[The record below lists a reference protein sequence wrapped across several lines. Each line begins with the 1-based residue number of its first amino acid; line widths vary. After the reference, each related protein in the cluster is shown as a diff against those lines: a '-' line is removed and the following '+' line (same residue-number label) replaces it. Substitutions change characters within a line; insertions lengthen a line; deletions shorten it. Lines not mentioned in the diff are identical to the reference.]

1 MIRTYML
8 TKTNELRARGVDS
21 LNELQKLGEEA
32 NWLWIDCMNPD
43 DQELKVIS
51 GLLNEAEILNA
62 IRKRQ
67 IFSHHKKINGYVLLS
82 IPLIMF
88 EDTLET
94 YPLYVF
100 AKKKFLITVR
110 SEHSFESINNTL
122 ETFRDC
128 LSKVCQYGNAS
139 SFVVSRL
146 FHEMTAENSKSMVAF
161 RELIDRMEEEALEKP
176 GSKGV
181 TRSVFKLKKVLS
193 NLHRLLWGEKELMSN
208 IREGVIPQVELTEE
222 AKMIVDDAVDDINR
236 ELEFMNSYYTSLD
249 SILTLQDL
257 SLIHRVERLL
267 LVLAVITLLTDFLA
281 IIFLEIVF
289 K

>member
-1 MIRTYML
+1 MIWTYML
-8 TKTNELRARGVDS
+8 TKTNELRARDAGSV
-21 LNELQKLGEEA
+21 NELQKLGEEA

-51 GLLNEAEILNA
+51 ELLNEAEILDA
-62 IRKRQ
+62 IRTRQ
-67 IFSHHKKINGYVLLS
+67 IFSHYKKVNGHVLLS
-82 IPLIMF
+82 IPLIVL

-100 AKKKFLITVR
+100 AKENFLITVR
-110 SEHSFESINNTL
+110 SEHSFEPIDNTL
-122 ETFRDC
+122 GTFRDC
-128 LSKVCQYGNAS
+128 LSKVCRYGNAS

-146 FHEMTAENSKSMVAF
+146 FHEMTTQNSKSMVAF

-176 GSKGV
+176 GSKAI
-181 TRSVFKLKKVLS
+181 THSVFKLKKVVS
-193 NLHRLLWGEKELMSN
+193 NLHRLLWGEKELMSDMK
-208 IREGVIPQVELTEE
+208 EGIIPQVELTEE
-222 AKMIVDDAVDDINR
+222 AKIIVDDAVDDINR
-236 ELEFMNSYYTSLD
+236 ELEFMDSYYTSLD

-267 LVLAVITLLTDFLA
+267 LILAVITLLMDSLA
-281 IIFLEIVF
+281 IILLEIVF

>member
-1 MIRTYML
+1 ML
-8 TKTNELRARGVDS
+8 TKTNELRARGADS

-43 DQELKVIS
+43 DQDLKVIS

-67 IFSHHKKINGYVLLS
+67 IFSHHKKVNGYVLLS
-82 IPLIMF
+82 IPLILL

-100 AKKKFLITVR
+100 AKKKLLITVR

-122 ETFRDC
+122 DTFRDC
-128 LSKVCQYGNAS
+128 LSKVCQYGDAS
-139 SFVVSRL
+139 SFIVSRL

-181 TRSVFKLKKVLS
+181 THSVFKLKKVLS

-208 IREGVIPQVELTEE
+208 MKEGVIPQVELTEE
-222 AKMIVDDAVDDINR
+222 AKMIVDDTIDDINR
-236 ELEFMNSYYTSLD
+236 ELEFMDSYYTSLD

-267 LVLAVITLLTDFLA
+267 LVLAVITLLMGFLA

>member
-8 TKTNELRARGVDS
+8 TKTNELRASGVDS

>member
-1 MIRTYML
+1 ML
-8 TKTNELRARGVDS
+8 RKTNELRARGADS
-21 LNELQKLGEEA
+21 LNELKKLGEEA

-67 IFSHHKKINGYVLLS
+67 IFSHHKKVNGYVLLS
-82 IPLIMF
+82 IPFIML

-122 ETFRDC
+122 DTFRDC
-128 LSKVCQYGNAS
+128 LSKVCQYDNAS
-139 SFVVSRL
+139 SFIVSRL
-146 FHEMTAENSKSMVAF
+146 FHEMTAQNSKSMVAF

-176 GSKGV
+176 RSKGV

-193 NLHRLLWGEKELMSN
+193 NIHRLLWGEKELMSN
-208 IREGVIPQVELTEE
+208 MKEGVIPQVELTEE
-222 AKMIVDDAVDDINR
+222 AKMIVDDAIDDVNR
-236 ELEFMNSYYTSLD
+236 ELEFMDSYYASLD
-249 SILTLQDL
+249 SILTLQNL
-257 SLIHRVERLL
+257 SLIHRLERLL
-267 LVLAVITLLTDFLA
+267 LVLAVITLLMDSLA